1 MLNITTATASQLPI
15 INKLANQIWWHTY
28 SNFISVQQISFMLN
42 DMYIITS
49 LQNQFEN
56 KHIFKL
62 AKYKNKYCGFASYSK
77 FDEGGV
83 YTIQKLYLHQNVHG
97 LGFGKIFLTE
107 IENEL
112 AVLGATQ
119 IQLNVNRE
127 NKAYYFY
134 LKMGYQILK
143 LVDIPYYNFTLNDFV
158 MFKQLISI

>member
-42 DMYIITS
+42 DMYSPAS
-49 LQNQFEN
+49 LQKQLESN
-56 KHIFKL
+56 HIFKL
-62 AKYKNKYCGFASYSK
+62 AKYKSKYCGFASYSK
-77 FDEGGV
+77 FDDGDV
-83 YTIQKLYLHQNVHG
+83 YKIQKLYLHQNVQG
-97 LGFGKIFLTE
+97 LGLGKILLTS

-127 NKAYYFY
+127 NKTYYFY
-134 LKMGYQILK
+134 LKMGYQILNS
-143 LVDIPYYNFTLNDFV
+143 VDIPYHNFTLNDFV
-158 MFKQLISI
+158 MYKQLNLV